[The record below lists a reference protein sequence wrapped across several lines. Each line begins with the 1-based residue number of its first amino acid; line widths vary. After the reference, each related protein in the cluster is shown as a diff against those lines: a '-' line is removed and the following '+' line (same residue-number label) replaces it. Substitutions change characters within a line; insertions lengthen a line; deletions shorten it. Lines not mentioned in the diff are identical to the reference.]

1 VLEELIALAKD
12 ILALCMN
19 TMLWVTSTASDVYMK
34 IISLASKFSRRNMN
48 FPRKFPD
55 PPAL

>member
-34 IISLASKFSRRNMN
+34 IISLASKFTSSQYE
-48 FPRKFPD
+48 FPQEVS
-55 PPAL
+55 